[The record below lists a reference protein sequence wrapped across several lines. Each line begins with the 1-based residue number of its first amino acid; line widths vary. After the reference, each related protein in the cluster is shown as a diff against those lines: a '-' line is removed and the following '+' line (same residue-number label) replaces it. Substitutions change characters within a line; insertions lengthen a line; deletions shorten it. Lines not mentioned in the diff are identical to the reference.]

1 MNLVEFFD
9 FAPENITKKW
19 VKENMTIN
27 KYIPLIDKY
36 ADAKIISKV
45 ILDIAEDANYKD
57 NFETNFIYMKYDIY
71 STMTIFS
78 RYINIEITDEEK
90 TVTNYDRIFSSGL
103 FDIVMEY
110 CEKDFNRFVEII
122 DRIVG
127 IDDLSIYRELGKA
140 LNSDA
145 YFDRLEKSKKILNGI
160 SLKKYE
166 TLKEI
171 NSLNNPLI
179 KEVADILKASTVKE
193 ALEKQQDAVKN
204 GKK

>member
-45 ILDIAEDANYKD
+45 ILDIAEDTNYKD

-71 STMTIFS
+71 STMTILS

-90 TVTNYDRIFSSGL
+90 TVTNYDKIFSSGL

>member
-45 ILDIAEDANYKD
+45 ILDIAEDTNYKD

-171 NSLNNPLI
+171 NNLNNPLI
-179 KEVADILKASTVKE
+179 KEVSDILKASAVKE

>member
-45 ILDIAEDANYKD
+45 ILDIAEDTNYKD

-71 STMTIFS
+71 STMTILS
-78 RYINIEITDEEK
+78 RYINVEITDEEK
-90 TVTNYDRIFSSGL
+90 TVTNYDKIFSSGL

-110 CEKDFNRFVEII
+110 CEKDFNRFVEIV

-160 SLKKYE
+160 NLKKYE

-179 KEVADILKASTVKE
+179 KEVSDILKVSAAKE

>member
-45 ILDIAEDANYKD
+45 ILDIAENVNYKD

-78 RYINIEITDEEK
+78 RYINIEIKDEEK

-171 NSLNNPLI
+171 NNLNNPLI
-179 KEVADILKASTVKE
+179 KEVSNILKASAVKE

>member
-45 ILDIAEDANYKD
+45 ILDIAEDGNYKD

-71 STMTIFS
+71 STMTILS
-78 RYINIEITDEEK
+78 RYINVEITDEEK
-90 TVTNYDRIFSSGL
+90 TVTNYDKIFSSGL

-110 CEKDFNRFVEII
+110 CEKDFNRFAEIV

-179 KEVADILKASTVKE
+179 KEVSDILKASAVKE

-204 GKK
+204 GEK

>member
-45 ILDIAEDANYKD
+45 ILDIAEDTNYKD

-71 STMTIFS
+71 STMTILS

-171 NSLNNPLI
+171 NGLNNPLI
-179 KEVADILKASTVKE
+179 KEVSNILKASAVKE

>member
-45 ILDIAEDANYKD
+45 ILDIAEDTNYKD

-171 NSLNNPLI
+171 NNLNNPLI
-179 KEVADILKASTVKE
+179 KEVSDILRASAVKE

>member
-45 ILDIAEDANYKD
+45 ILDIAEDTNYKD

-179 KEVADILKASTVKE
+179 KEVSDILKASAVKE

>member
-71 STMTIFS
+71 STMTILS

-103 FDIVMEY
+103 FDIIMEY

-122 DRIVG
+122 NRIVG

-171 NSLNNPLI
+171 NNLNNPLI
-179 KEVADILKASTVKE
+179 KEVSDILKASAVKE
-193 ALEKQQDAVKN
+193 ALEKQRDAIKN

>member
-45 ILDIAEDANYKD
+45 ILDIAEDTNYKD

-90 TVTNYDRIFSSGL
+90 TAINYDKIFSSGL

-122 DRIVG
+122 DRVVG

-171 NSLNNPLI
+171 NNLNNPLI
-179 KEVADILKASTVKE
+179 KEVTDILKASAVKE